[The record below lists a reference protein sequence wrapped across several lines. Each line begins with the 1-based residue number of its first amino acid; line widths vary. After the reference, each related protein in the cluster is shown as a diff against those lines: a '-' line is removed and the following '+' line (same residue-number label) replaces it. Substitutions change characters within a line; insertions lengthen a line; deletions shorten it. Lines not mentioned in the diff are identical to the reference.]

1 MKKNILNM
9 VLSVLVGGL
18 FLWLA
23 LRNLDVQEVWAYIR
37 QMNYGW
43 MAPYLFVALMSFW
56 FRSERWKLLMEADK
70 PGLRKANLFTGVMLG
85 YAVNYAIPRAGELSR
100 TIFLAKKE
108 NLSSS
113 AVLGTVVLERIIDLL
128 AMLLMLVLIIFFVV
142 SDRATMDALFG
153 PQLYLLLDELRSPL
167 VFAVIIVTGLIS
179 LFLLWKA
186 VRYILEKRRR
196 DLDAGLE
203 SAGVKKI
210 IYTFTDGITSVRKLR
225 RWPLFAAYT
234 AGIWICYGLL
244 TYIPFYAF
252 DMTAQYGLGLPEAFS
267 VMVISTIGVVLPSP
281 GGIGTYHWFVS
292 QSLYVLFA
300 VPAVTGVAFAFVT
313 HLGMFAAVMLITPAA
328 WFFTLLRKAPAAA

>member
-1 MKKNILNM
+1 M

-23 LRNLDVQEVWAYIR
+23 LRNLDINEVWAYIR

-43 MAPYLFVALMSFW
+43 IAPYFLVAVLSFW
-56 FRSERWKLLMEADK
+56 FRSERWKLLMEADR
-70 PGLRKANLFTGVMLG
+70 PGLRKANLFTGVLLG

-108 NLSSS
+108 NMSSS

-128 AMLLMLVLIIFFVV
+128 AMLLMLILIIFFVV

-167 VFAVIIVTGLIS
+167 IFTGILLAGLAS
-179 LFLLWKA
+179 LFLLWQA
-186 VRYILEKRRR
+186 VRYILDKRRR

-203 SAGVKKI
+203 SAGLRKI
-210 IYTFTDGITSVRKLR
+210 VYTFTDGITSVRKLR
-225 RWPLFAAYT
+225 RWPLFLAYT
-234 AGIWICYGLL
+234 AGIWISYGLL

-252 DMTAQYGLGLPEAFS
+252 GMAEQFGLGLREAFS

-292 QSLYVLFA
+292 QSLYVLYA
-300 VPAVTGVAFAFVT
+300 VPAVTGVAFAFIT
-313 HLGMFAAVMLITPAA
+313 HIGMFAVVMLVTPAA
-328 WFFTLLRKAPAAA
+328 WFFTLLRKSDSNNTA